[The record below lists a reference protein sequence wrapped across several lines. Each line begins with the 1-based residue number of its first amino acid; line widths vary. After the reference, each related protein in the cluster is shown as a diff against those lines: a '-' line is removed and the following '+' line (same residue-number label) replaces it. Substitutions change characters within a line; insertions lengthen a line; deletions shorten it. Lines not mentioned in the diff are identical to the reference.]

1 MELFGFFLPAPIN
14 QSVQVGDVAYY
25 TKNWGST
32 FGGFN
37 VNDPSFGIQQIGV
50 ITNIKGLDTTGDGV
64 TDHYQITC
72 EISLAATPPNT
83 GDFIFFSKNKKV
95 EESGLMGYY
104 GEFTFSNDSSSPAEL
119 FMTGVEVTAS
129 S

>member
-1 MELFGFFLPAPIN
+1 METSQFFLPAPIN
-14 QSVQVGDVAYY
+14 TSVQVGDIAYY
-25 TKNWGST
+25 TKNWNST

-50 ITNIKGLDTTGDGV
+50 ITNITGLDTTGDGI
-64 TDHYQITC
+64 TDHYKITC
-72 EISLAATPPNT
+72 EINLNTAPPET